1 MTFLHTEMVQVVEIL
16 SPRWQGPTY
25 YILVN
30 TMAAD
35 GLMINDI
42 SRNDIDLVSPEYYG
56 SVSDGLTHCP
66 LDVTDSEI
74 HQHWLFVD
82 W

>member
-1 MTFLHTEMVQVVEIL
+1 MVQVVEIL

-25 YILVN
+25 RVLYWVN

-42 SRNDIDLVSPEYYG
+42 IRNDIDLVSPEYYM
-56 SVSDGLTHCP
+56 SV
-66 LDVTDSEI
+66 
-74 HQHWLFVD
+74 
-82 W
+82 